1 MSSID
6 VKYNFMKTLNN
17 ILDQIKVEFGLLI
30 SFRWVDIALML
41 MNMLALVFLVTISIV
56 LKVLF
61 LPLDIAKRLLR
72 NNVRFQGFGLW
83 FGTYLSYKWGKMPNY
98 DICRVRTAR
107 KNGFRGLSQKPL
119 NRWAY
124 WVYKDYRE
132 RK

>member
-41 MNMLALVFLVTISIV
+41 MNMLSLVFLVTISIV

-61 LPLDIAKRLLR
+61 LPLDIAKRL
-72 NNVRFQGFGLW
+72 
-83 FGTYLSYKWGKMPNY
+83 
-98 DICRVRTAR
+98 
-107 KNGFRGLSQKPL
+107 FR
-119 NRWAY
+119 
-124 WVYKDYRE
+124 
-132 RK
+132 